1 VSRRRRIVRGA
12 LAGAAATAVWSIAE
26 VPVARALG
34 HRFTDTRLL
43 GRMAPAGPWQVA
55 GIAIHLANGA
65 AFGAAFAALGRR
77 GLRDGVAAAG
87 IEFAA
92 TWPGM
97 ALMDRIHPDRRD
109 GTWPRPLLTDP
120 RVFGQEA
127 LMHLL
132 FGVVLGLGTA
142 GSGAGDESPGRA
154 QGEHPAT
161 A

>member
-1 VSRRRRIVRGA
+1 VSRRRRILRGA
-12 LAGAAATAVWSIAE
+12 LAGAAATTVWSIAE

-43 GRMAPAGPWQVA
+43 GRMAPVGPWQVA
-55 GIAIHLANGA
+55 GLAIHLVNGA

-77 GLRDGVAAAG
+77 GVRDGVAAAG
-87 IEFAA
+87 VEFTV

-109 GTWPRPLLTDP
+109 GTWARPLLTDP

-127 LMHLL
+127 VMHLL

-142 GSGAGDESPGRA
+142 GSDSAEK
-154 QGEHPAT
+154 
-161 A
+161 